1 MGQDLAEIDQVGA
14 GGVHDDLAGLDRAGI
29 KDGSAFGDEF
39 HHPVMLDEVIGL
51 DDPSIIDGIVE
62 HLVQGLGGQGDL
74 AAVGQD
80 RTTVLDRGID
90 LHAVGPEDRFFHAFI
105 DRDRDQTPVIHRDR
119 HLLAGGQDNVSDLGV
134 DARDRERSAV
144 INGLR
149 KERDVTAR
157 LRRDPAGVL
166 DK

>member
-1 MGQDLAEIDQVGA
+1 MP
-14 GGVHDDLAGLDRAGI
+14 GGVHDDFAGLDRAGV
-29 KDGSAFGDEF
+29 KDRGAFRDEF

-51 DDPSIIDGIVE
+51 DDPGIINGVIE

-74 AAVGQD
+74 GTVGQD
-80 RTTVLDRGID
+80 RTAVLDRGIH
-90 LHAVGPEDRFFHAFI
+90 LVAVGPEDRIFHAFI

-119 HLLAGGQDNVSDLGV
+119 HLFAGGQNNVSDLGV

-149 KERDVTAR
+149 KERDVAAR